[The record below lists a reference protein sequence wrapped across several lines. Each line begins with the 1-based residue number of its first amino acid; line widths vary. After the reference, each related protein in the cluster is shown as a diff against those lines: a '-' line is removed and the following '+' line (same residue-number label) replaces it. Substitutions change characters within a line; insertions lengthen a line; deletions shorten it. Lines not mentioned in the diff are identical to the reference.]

1 MDTTNMMQSSS
12 ERERLLNELR
22 SYKLA
27 AYDLALFLNTH
38 PTDKRALAMHK
49 SLSEKARAAEEQ
61 FQKQFGPLTMSGV
74 TNTECWDWINSP
86 WPWEE
91 Q

>member
-1 MDTTNMMQSSS
+1 MDISNTFQQSS

-22 SYKLA
+22 SYKFA

-38 PTDKRALAMHK
+38 PTDKKALEMHK
-49 SLSEKARAAEEQ
+49 ALCEKAQAAAEQ
-61 FQKQFGPLTMSGV
+61 FQKNFGPLTMSGV
-74 TNTECWDWINSP
+74 KNTECWDWISDP